1 MEYRTGGRVRKLR
14 GFVGMVRIEDYDSG
28 IVKPH
33 ETTLS
38 GPKTDRLNLLRACK
52 AGFSQIF
59 SLISDP
65 AGAVAE
71 VLGAVTDRPDM
82 EVKDS
87 GGVVHRVW
95 TMSDKA
101 GIDAIVRHM
110 TDQPIYIADGH
121 HRYDTAL
128 NYRNERRTAAGSF
141 TGSEGF
147 NYVPMFLARI
157 EDPGLTVLPA
167 HRALF
172 NLTGFDPKRFE
183 EDLNRYFNIERIDF
197 TKKSEPADR
206 KTVLETMA
214 ARADHAHVF
223 GMRVKEEHSYYLL
236 TLRNEED
243 MDTVI
248 PGRSAAYR
256 HLDVSILHHLVIDR
270 LLGIK
275 METHK
280 LGLNIEYIKD
290 ANDAINRV
298 ADGSVDIIFLM
309 NPTKVTEVRDV
320 AAAGERMPQKA
331 TYFYPKLL
339 SGLVVNV
346 LE

>member
-1 MEYRTGGRVRKLR
+1 
-14 GFVGMVRIEDYDSG
+14 
-28 IVKPH
+28 
-33 ETTLS
+33 
-38 GPKTDRLNLLRACK
+38 
-52 AGFSQIF
+52 
-59 SLISDP
+59 
-65 AGAVAE
+65 
-71 VLGAVTDRPDM
+71 
-82 EVKDS
+82 
-87 GGVVHRVW
+87 
-95 TMSDKA
+95 
-101 GIDAIVRHM
+101 
-110 TDQPIYIADGH
+110 
-121 HRYDTAL
+121 
-128 NYRNERRTAAGSF
+128 
-141 TGSEGF
+141 
-147 NYVPMFLARI
+147 
-157 EDPGLTVLPA
+157 
-167 HRALF
+167 
-172 NLTGFDPKRFE
+172 
-183 EDLNRYFNIERIDF
+183 
-197 TKKSEPADR
+197 
-206 KTVLETMA
+206 MA

-223 GMRVKEEHSYYLL
+223 GMRVKGEHSYYLL

-290 ANDAINRV
+290 AHDAVNRV
-298 ADGSVDIIFLM
+298 ADGSAEIIFLM

-346 LE
+346 VE